1 MRPQCNRTVIQ
12 ESKKE
17 GLGSL
22 SKRDGWEN
30 YLWNGGS
37 VSSFNLGTAEFYT
50 NDANPFHIR
59 TAVTISE
66 GRIFFGQPRSLRFT

>member
-22 SKRDGWEN
+22 SKRDGWEK
-30 YLWNGGS
+30 YQMAGS
-37 VSSFNLGTAEFYT
+37 SLVNLG
-50 NDANPFHIR
+50 
-59 TAVTISE
+59 
-66 GRIFFGQPRSLRFT
+66 RSALRD